1 MARIIDFGMGPLF
14 IFSVSIMILG
24 LLRLFIITVLNI
36 RNVTKNAGDKN
47 FKYLSVLK
55 STITWM
61 IPGKNIWNTQIFFST
76 ISIIFH
82 IGLIL
87 VPIFLFEHIL
97 IWKKIFGFGWPAFSE
112 IIVDTLTIITII
124 CTLILIAY
132 RIFSKFRRN
141 LSSGGD
147 YFFLLLILI
156 IFLSGYLI
164 PRKFNPFGYEITLM
178 IHIIAG
184 NFAMI
189 IFPFTRLAHCVLFP
203 LMRLSSS
210 VAWHFPGNAGREMNK
225 ILYGQEN
232 KKI

>member
-1 MARIIDFGMGPLF
+1 MAKIINFGMGPLF

-36 RNVTKNAGDKN
+36 RNAAKNAGDKN

-55 STITWM
+55 STISWM
-61 IPGKNIWNTQIFFST
+61 IPGKNIRNTQIIFST

-87 VPIFLFEHIL
+87 VPVFLFEHI
-97 IWKKIFGFGWPAFSE
+97 IVWRKAFGFSWPVFNKITA
-112 IIVDTLTIITII
+112 DTLTIITII

-132 RIFSKFRRN
+132 RIFSTFRRN
-141 LSSGGD
+141 LSSGRD

-156 IFLSGYLI
+156 IFLSGFII
-164 PRKFNPFGYEITLM
+164 PRKFNPFGYEAVML
-178 IHIIAG
+178 IHVIAG
-184 NFAMI
+184 NLAMI

-203 LMRLSSS
+203 LMRPASS
-210 VAWHFPGNAGREMNK
+210 VAWHFPRNAGKELNK
-225 ILYGQEN
+225 ILYGEEN
-232 KKI
+232 KII